1 MFKNSLLMLNVGH
14 AVHEADWNFKD
25 ITSPFTRIYYV
36 TEGTA
41 TVTVGNEDFTL
52 TPGNMYIIPAFTC
65 HSDAC
70 DSRFCHYYV
79 HVYEDASGSETLIDK
94 YDFPFELKGHPLDL
108 TLFKALCDHNASMAL
123 KAPDPRIYDNKTSL
137 IECVR
142 LNRGRPVWDR
152 LESMGIIYQLLG
164 RFVKEA
170 KPKYDAKDSRI
181 RRAIAI
187 INSDTS
193 EPLRVDMLARE
204 VHMTSDHF
212 IRLFKKEMGY
222 TPARFII
229 ERRMMQAMLMLS
241 AEPLMTKEVA
251 YALGYDNL
259 SYFSR
264 LFKRHTGLTPR
275 AYRENFNAKDQTAQ
289 YNS

>member
-1 MFKNSLLMLNVGH
+1 MKNNLLMLNVGH

-41 TVTVGNEDFTL
+41 TVTLADGVHLL
-52 TPGNMYIIPAFTC
+52 TPGNMYIIPAFTR

-70 DSRFCHYYV
+70 DCRFCHYYV
-79 HVYEDASGSETLIDK
+79 HVYEEGNGAENLIDT
-94 YDFPFELKGHPLDL
+94 YDFPFEIKGQPLDRI
-108 TLFKALCDHNASMAL
+108 LFEALCDHNSTMAL
-123 KAPDPRIYDNKTSL
+123 KAPDPRLYDNKTSL

-142 LNRGRPVWDR
+142 LNRARPVWDR
-152 LESMGIIYQLLG
+152 LESTGIICQLLG

-170 KPKYDAKDSRI
+170 TPKYEAKDPRI
-181 RRAIAI
+181 REAIEV
-187 INSDTS
+187 INAGKG
-193 EPLRVDMLARE
+193 EPLRVDTLAQGVR
-204 VHMTSDHF
+204 MTSDHF
-212 IRLFKKEMGY
+212 IRLFKKEMGC
-222 TPARFII
+222 TPAQFII

-241 AEPLMTKEVA
+241 AEPLMPKEVA

-264 LFKRHTGLTPR
+264 LFKRHTGLSPR
-275 AYRENFNAKDQTAQ
+275 AYREKFNKSTGP
-289 YNS
+289 

>member
-1 MFKNSLLMLNVGH
+1 MLNVGH
-14 AVHEADWNFKD
+14 AVHEADWNFKN

-41 TVTVGNEDFTL
+41 TVTIGARSHPL
-52 TPGNMYIIPAFTC
+52 SPGNMYIIPAFTR

-79 HVYEDASGSETLIDK
+79 HIYEEASSGETLIDK
-94 YDFPFELKGHPLDL
+94 YDFPFEIPGSPLDR
-108 TLFKALCDHNASMAL
+108 TLFQALCEHNSFMAL

-142 LNRGRPVWDR
+142 LNRERPVWDR
-152 LESMGIIYQLLG
+152 LESVGIIYRLLG
-164 RFVKEA
+164 RFLKEA
-170 KPKYDAKDSRI
+170 TPKYDTKDPRV
-181 RRAIAI
+181 RDAITM
-187 INSDTS
+187 INSKTS
-193 EPLRVDMLARE
+193 DPVRVDALARE
-204 VHMTSDHF
+204 VRMTSDHF
-212 IRLFKKEMGY
+212 IRLFKKEMGC
-222 TPARFII
+222 TPAQFII
-229 ERRMMQAMLMLS
+229 ERRMMKAMLMLS

-264 LFKRHTGLTPR
+264 LFKRHTGLTPS
-275 AYRENFNAKDQTAQ
+275 AYRERFN
-289 YNS
+289 NSTFAGES